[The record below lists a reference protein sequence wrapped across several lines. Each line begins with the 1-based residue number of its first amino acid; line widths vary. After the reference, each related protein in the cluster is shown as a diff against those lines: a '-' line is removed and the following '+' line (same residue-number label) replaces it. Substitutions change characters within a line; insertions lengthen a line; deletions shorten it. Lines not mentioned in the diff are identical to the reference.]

1 MVRIVFETAGG
12 QQFPIVVEAS
22 GSLMQAATG
31 HGVPGID
38 ADCGGS
44 MVCGTC
50 HVYIA
55 SEWQAKL
62 PPKSDMEIQIL
73 EYVPSPHPDARLS
86 CQIPLG
92 EQLDGLIAVLPP
104 AQR

>member
-1 MVRIVFETAGG
+1 MVRIVFETGSG

-22 GSLMQAATG
+22 GTLMQAATG

-55 SEWQAKL
+55 ADWQSKL
-62 PPKSDMEIQIL
+62 PPKSEMEIQIL

-86 CQIPLG
+86 CQIPLS